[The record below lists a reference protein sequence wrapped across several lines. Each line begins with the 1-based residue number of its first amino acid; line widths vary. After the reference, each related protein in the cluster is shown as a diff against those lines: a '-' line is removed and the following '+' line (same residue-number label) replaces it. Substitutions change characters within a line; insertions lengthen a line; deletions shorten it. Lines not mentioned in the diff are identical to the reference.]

1 MITSPPGID
10 TDRLKRI
17 NTLLATAL
25 ALPADERADWL
36 RGLPAAQRP
45 LVPILGAL
53 LARSVVETDTFL
65 RHPIGLTLD
74 DLEPLDMPPDAPGDE
89 VGPYRLIQELGA
101 GGMANVW
108 LAERADG
115 VLQRQVALK
124 LPRAGWALGLA
135 QRMARERDILGA
147 LAHPNIARLYD
158 AGVTVAGRPWMAMEC
173 VSGTPIDEH
182 CRSGALGV
190 PQRLRLFLQVTD
202 AVAHAHARL
211 IVHRDLK
218 PSNILVTPEGEV
230 RLLDFG
236 VAKLLEDDPAR
247 SPALTQ
253 LMGRAVTPDYAS
265 PEQVAGKPVGVATDV
280 YSLGVVLY
288 ELLTGQRPYRLGR
301 QSMAALEEAILAADV
316 PLASTRVGADKG
328 LARALRGDID
338 TMLMRALHKDPAR
351 RYASVESFAAD
362 LQRHLDGE
370 PIHARPPSRRYRA
383 YKFMRRNRLGTA
395 SVAAVAASL
404 VLGSAVALWQAR
416 QARNEAARAEQ
427 VKEFMGSVLKQATPR
442 EGGVVTASDLL
453 LAASQRI
460 EKELAGNP
468 RAAAELGVIVGQ
480 GFFSLGE
487 ARKGETALR
496 AAITRAE
503 NEFGRRHP
511 ITLQG
516 KALLV
521 EALDYTDL
529 PAAEKIVAEVV
540 PDALAGLPASA
551 ESAVFALRSQ
561 SWVLALRSQSA
572 ASYAASQ
579 RAIEIGKL
587 HLGPLHRETIRT
599 QRVRS
604 AIFGWFGDSAAQ
616 FAAATEALAGARAA
630 FGDKAPDATLNQ
642 VEREYGNALVANQR
656 PADAVPVLTR
666 ALRDQRLLDGG
677 ETARVALS
685 MQALA
690 MAMRAAGQTSEALA
704 VTRESVALQTRLN
717 PGDNWQVSDF
727 GRILVDVL
735 TLARRVDEASAME
748 RSIAALHLP
757 TFDLPP
763 SQRIDLALGRA
774 RLQALAG
781 DDEGAAREAAAAADL
796 AGETHVGRRAG
807 ARAIAAFNA
816 RMQRRPAEALTFAQR
831 VLGEPKLNDIPVD
844 VHAEALA
851 QAGIAWL
858 EMGDFTRGEEA
869 LRSARTLFTK
879 AQVEP
884 GVGQAD
890 VMIGLARV
898 HLRAGRS
905 GEAEA
910 LLLPLVSAW
919 EGVNPNSEWHGEALI
934 WLARAQAM
942 SGKANDARAHRQQ
955 AEAMLRGSKLPA
967 LRNLLAG

>member
-1 MITSPPGID
+1 MPEAERGAWL
-10 TDRLKRI
+10 R
-17 NTLLATAL
+17 
-25 ALPADERADWL
+25 ALPV
-36 RGLPAAQRP
+36 AQQP
-45 LVPILGAL
+45 YVPILGAL
-53 LARSVVETDTFL
+53 LARAEVETDTFL
-65 RHPIGLTLD
+65 QHPIGLSLD
-74 DLEPLDMPPDAPGDE
+74 DLEPFDLPPDAPGDQ
-89 VGPYRLIQELGA
+89 VGPYRLLKELGA

-147 LAHPNIARLYD
+147 LEHPHIARLYD
-158 AGVTVAGRPWMAMEC
+158 AGVTAAGRPWMALEW
-173 VSGTPIDEH
+173 VSGVPIDQH
-182 CRSGALGV
+182 CTQHVLGV
-190 PQRLRLFLQVTD
+190 PQRLRLILQVAE

-236 VAKLLEDDPAR
+236 VAKLLEDDSAR

-316 PLASTRVGADKG
+316 PLASTRVAADKA

-338 TMLMRALHKDPAR
+338 NVLVKALHKDPAR

-370 PIHARPPSRRYRA
+370 PIHARPPSRRYRI

-404 VLGSAVALWQAR
+404 VLGFAVALWQAR
-416 QARNEAARAEQ
+416 QARHEAGRAEQ
-427 VKEFMGSVLKQATPR
+427 VKEFMASVLKQATPR
-442 EGGVVTASDLL
+442 EGGVVTAGDLL

-496 AAITRAE
+496 AAIARAE
-503 NEFGRRHP
+503 KEFGRRHP

-521 EALDYTDL
+521 EALEYNDL
-529 PAAEKIVAEVV
+529 AAAETIIAEVV
-540 PDALAGLPASA
+540 PDALAGLPGTA

-561 SWVLALRSQSA
+561 SWLLALRNRA
-572 ASYAASQ
+572 DDSYAASQ
-579 RAIEIGKL
+579 QAIGIGET

-599 QRVRS
+599 LRVRS
-604 AIFGWFGDSAAQ
+604 AIFGRLGDSARQ
-616 FAAATEALAGARAA
+616 LGTATEALARARAS
-630 FGDKAPDATLNQ
+630 FGDQTPDATLNQ
-642 VEREYGNALVANQR
+642 VERAYGNALAANQR
-656 PADAVPVLTR
+656 PGEAVPVLTQ
-666 ALRDQRLLDGG
+666 ALKDQRLLDGAD
-677 ETARVALS
+677 TSRVALS
-685 MQALA
+685 MYALA
-690 MAMRAAGQTSEALA
+690 VALRASGRATEALA
-704 VTRESVALQTRLN
+704 VTREAVALQARLN
-717 PGDNWQVSDF
+717 PADSQQIAEF
-727 GRILVDVL
+727 GGILLDAL
-735 TLARRVDEASAME
+735 TLARRVDEAQVLE
-748 RSIAALHLP
+748 RRIAALPLP
-757 TFDLPP
+757 VIELPVT
-763 SQRIDLALGRA
+763 QRIEHDLGLAHVL
-774 RLQALAG
+774 ALAG
-781 DDEGAAREAAAAADL
+781 EHEAAARSAAAVADL
-796 AGETHVGRRAG
+796 AGEKHPRQRAT
-807 ARAIAAFNA
+807 AWLVAALNA
-816 RMQRRPAEALTFAQR
+816 RLQRRPAEAQAFAQR
-831 VLGEPKLNDIPVD
+831 VLAEPESSAVPLD
-844 VHAEALA
+844 VQARAHAEA
-851 QAGIAWL
+851 GNAWI
-858 EMGDFTRGEEA
+858 EQGDFGRAEEA
-869 LRSARTLFTK
+869 LRAARALFTR

-884 GVGQAD
+884 GVGQTD
-890 VMIGLARV
+890 VLIGLARV
-898 HLRAGRS
+898 HLRAGRA

-910 LLLPLVSAW
+910 LLLPLASAW
-919 EGVNPNSEWHGEALI
+919 ESVNANSAWHGEALV
-934 WLARAQAM
+934 WLARAQAL
-942 SGKANDARAHRQQ
+942 SGKADDARMHRQQ
-955 AEAMLRGSKLPA
+955 AQAMLRGSKLPA
-967 LRNLLAG
+967 LQRLLPG